1 MRPRN
6 QQPDIRTFGY
16 HNDGYHEQPTEQL
29 PAVQA
34 GQRHPQ
40 GRRLGMKLV
49 IWLMT
54 VVVIAIVLV
63 IGAMVASE
71 AVVKPMV
78 GDRVERDLG
87 TGVESFVDQEL
98 ASLPASGDAAQQYF
112 VSEAELNQQIEDR
125 EDLGPLDG
133 ARAEINDDG
142 IVVHLEAYRMS
153 GTYRAQVAAED
164 GAVTIEDGSLS
175 GPLSYVVPVE
185 DLERVAND
193 AILRSLV
200 ASNMQVTDVTLYEG
214 EMALTLEPAGARH
227 DTPDNG

>member
-1 MRPRN
+1 MQHRDR
-6 QQPDIRTFGY
+6 QPDIRTFGRQY
-16 HNDGYHEQPTEQL
+16 SGYDEQPTEQL
-29 PAVQA
+29 SAVQA
-34 GQRHPQ
+34 GQRHSQ
-40 GRRLGMKLV
+40 GRGPGMKLV

-63 IGAMVASE
+63 IGAMLASE

-98 ASLPASGDAAQQYF
+98 ASLPASGDAPQEYF
-112 VSEAELNQQIEDR
+112 VSEAELNQQIEER
-125 EDLGPLDG
+125 QDLGPLDG

-153 GTYRAQVAAED
+153 GTYRAQVAAEG

-214 EMALTLEPAGARH
+214 EMVLTLEPAGARH